1 MKVRVAVFPVLVA
14 ALVLGTRT
22 IDAFSENTCQVEKL
36 YTSSLPAGGADT
48 PHIQILGDQLSADRC
63 LAKCCSL
70 GPEACQ
76 YLWIID
82 TTCIAVACDS
92 DKISNCEPKSVP
104 ISIRKGSSSVY
115 VALKHSTPSANELE
129 NALDLMSRFSSDG
142 SKGKED
148 VLGDSPPIAAT
159 LTDEIVITLPTNE
172 VNIFGNHSKDDK
184 GIAAYSW
191 KLLSE
196 HFVQPLL
203 ENADQAILHAG
214 NLLPG
219 NYQFSLT
226 VTDTSGQSSRT
237 TVLVRVNKGSTF
249 TEVSTTTGS
258 LAMTTVPM
266 DNNNRPL
273 TTTLITP
280 TNEMDLNDTADIEDE
295 EFDFYTKR
303 RNTLKIVVPSLVSLA
318 VLLVATAAITT
329 ACACCCQRN
338 KDRMRR
344 YYKYKKLPETIQQT

>member
-1 MKVRVAVFPVLVA
+1 M
-14 ALVLGTRT
+14 
-22 IDAFSENTCQVEKL
+22 TCSHINPL
-36 YTSSLPAGGADT
+36 IIGGADT

-184 GIAAYSW
+184 VRYTIARQ
-191 KLLSE
+191 L
-196 HFVQPLL
+196 
-203 ENADQAILHAG
+203 N
-214 NLLPG
+214 
-219 NYQFSLT
+219 
-226 VTDTSGQSSRT
+226 T
-237 TVLVRVNKGSTF
+237 TVVQLFLNCKRTHTHVRQCILSH
-249 TEVSTTTGS
+249 SID
-258 LAMTTVPM
+258 TVYFCYS
-266 DNNNRPL
+266 DN
-273 TTTLITP
+273 
-280 TNEMDLNDTADIEDE
+280 
-295 EFDFYTKR
+295 
-303 RNTLKIVVPSLVSLA
+303 
-318 VLLVATAAITT
+318 
-329 ACACCCQRN
+329 
-338 KDRMRR
+338 
-344 YYKYKKLPETIQQT
+344 